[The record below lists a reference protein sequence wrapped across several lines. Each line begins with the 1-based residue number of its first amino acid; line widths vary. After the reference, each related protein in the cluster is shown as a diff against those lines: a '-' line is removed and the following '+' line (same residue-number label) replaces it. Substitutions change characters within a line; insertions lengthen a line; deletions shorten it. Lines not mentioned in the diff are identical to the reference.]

1 MATYAIGDVQGCYA
15 TFERLLARVGFGD
28 GDRLWL
34 VGDLVNRG
42 TGSLEVLR
50 RVRALGDRA
59 TVVLGNHDLHLI
71 GRWFGV
77 APRKRRDTLEPV
89 LAAADCAQLCEWL
102 RRRPML
108 HVEGEWLLVHAGLQP
123 SWSVADAEREARAVE
138 AELTAPSARDF
149 LAVARREPE
158 AGVRWHA
165 QLAGFQRLQSALWVL
180 SRVRTLRADGSLC
193 LAYDGPPAGA
203 PPGCR
208 PWFDVPA
215 RWTEATAL
223 FGHWSALGLHV
234 GANAIGLDTGAVWG
248 RALTALRLDDRL
260 VFSEPT
266 APGDTVPE

>member
-1 MATYAIGDVQGCYA
+1 MATYAIGDIQGCYT
-15 TFERLLARVGFGD
+15 TFERLLARVGFAA

-71 GRWFGV
+71 GRGFGV

-89 LAAADCAQLCEWL
+89 LSAPDGAALCDWL
-102 RRRPML
+102 RHQPML
-108 HVEGEWLLVHAGLQP
+108 HVEREWVLVHAGLLP

-138 AELTAPSARDF
+138 RELQSTGAREF

-158 AGVRWHA
+158 AGVRWTPS
-165 QLAGFQRLQSALWVL
+165 LAGFQRVQSALWVL

-193 LAYDGPPAGA
+193 LAYDGPPDGA

-208 PWFDVPA
+208 PWFA
-215 RWTEATAL
+215 AA
-223 FGHWSALGLHV
+223 
-234 GANAIGLDTGAVWG
+234 
-248 RALTALRLDDRL
+248 
-260 VFSEPT
+260 
-266 APGDTVPE
+266 